1 MPEKTQHASWG
12 TIHSDFTVGVFTE
25 RLFDACSTAISPSRP
40 NFISLYTTDD
50 DAFFQDVVGVTE
62 ADSYATEGT
71 CSLLDPGWRAR
82 LPFELA
88 AP

>member
-1 MPEKTQHASWG
+1 MQGNARSHCGVETSCQDGMKSSSRRG
-12 TIHSDFTVGVFTE
+12 TVFH
-25 RLFDACSTAISPSRP
+25 
-40 NFISLYTTDD
+40 TTDD
-50 DAFFQDVVGVTE
+50 DALFQDVVGVTE

>member
-1 MPEKTQHASWG
+1 MPGWYEIVIETR
-12 TIHSDFTVGVFTE
+12 HS
-25 RLFDACSTAISPSRP
+25 LFH
-40 NFISLYTTDD
+40 TTDD

-82 LPFELA
+82 LPLKLA

>member
-1 MPEKTQHASWG
+1 MLV
-12 TIHSDFTVGVFTE
+12 IFTKC
-25 RLFDACSTAISPSRP
+25 LFDACSTASSPYRP
-40 NFISLYTTDD
+40 NFISLSHTTDD

-82 LPFELA
+82 LPLELA